1 MQLYAISSLQ
11 PHVMSTIS
19 PFTQLLILFFLE
31 NLCGAQRS
39 LPGCFLLVDFNLRK
53 ILTLDILWN
62 KGVTVVDWCYMC
74 KRSGESVNH
83 LLLHC
88 LIASEWWTLVWA
100 LFGLLWVMP
109 QTSTPEP
116 NKFHVVGV
124 GIWRDFFFFFWHL
137 VLYLFLNP
145 FQKIV
150 TRVGFGKRKW
160 IKIIILEYFFFFIW
174 EL

>member
-11 PHVMSTIS
+11 PRVMSTIS

-109 QTSTPEP
+109 QSVRALVAVELKSYIAILAPSKHKKTHKTVKL
-116 NKFHVVGV
+116 NL
-124 GIWRDFFFFFWHL
+124 FFL
-137 VLYLFLNP
+137 ASLN
-145 FQKIV
+145 
-150 TRVGFGKRKW
+150 RCA
-160 IKIIILEYFFFFIW
+160 L
-174 EL
+174 